1 MLMLVC
7 GLLGVSG
14 AGYVVVVEHARQA
27 VWAEGEQNLLRL
39 LEREARYLAA
49 DQMSDAA
56 LGGLAAQTGILGV
69 RLWDDQHR
77 VLASSPHASTQELPP
92 AESPSLAAGAPTL
105 TRRGEVL
112 VGAAQL
118 PRLWGTPSHPKRGG
132 WLVIEQNLAPNLHL
146 AQVRSRS
153 TILWLLVAPCLLAVF
168 LWRYAEHF
176 MARPATRVKDLEPP
190 SREPA
195 APPTLAAQA
204 SQPGLFDWDLRTDQL
219 YTSPQLHQL
228 LGYEDG
234 ALPKTGLG
242 FYQACYDPRDVAS
255 PLEALLAE
263 PLPAATS
270 GFSKLGLRLRTPTG
284 RWLLMDLHAV
294 CVRDEAN
301 QIVRITGAIATQVE
315 SAVGA
320 SERTQAHALSHTAM
334 EGLDSGLLFL
344 DAEDRVIFCNSRYR
358 QMYDIPPSLPL
369 QGLQFSEVVR
379 WGFEHHADE
388 LFGRTLDAAVAERMA
403 LHRVKTEPWE
413 IHLRKLQRW
422 VLASDR
428 PTLDGGVVCLRT
440 DITALKT
447 TEAGLQEHTELL
459 DLAIFSSS
467 AGLCHW
473 ERSTG
478 ELQLTPVFL
487 ALLGAAENTLPRTLG
502 RFIGRCVH
510 PDDRQAV
517 WTTLTALV
525 GDPTHAPTYRHELRL
540 WHATGAW
547 RWFTLRLAV
556 RRDAAGQA
564 YRAAGWL
571 VDHHARKSREEE
583 LARTRQQLTDAI
595 ESLDMGLVMYDAQ
608 QHFVLSNQRYLKMFT
623 GENVQLVPGESLD
636 TALRQQDKQHPSL
649 LDDTALAARGA
660 ERAAMLH
667 IEHGRTA
674 RQVGARWLQS
684 DHYTTPAGG
693 WVALYSDIT
702 TVKHAELALRASEAR
717 LQTIFEN
724 APMGIFLADPQGH
737 VSFHNLAYQ
746 QITSPAHGG
755 DDDWLGQVHPADHAR
770 VSRRWAEYVLA
781 PEGQLD
787 LEYRVLCETGPERQ
801 VRRRASPVRA
811 GEQVLGFGGTTEDVT
826 QQRQAEVA
834 ERESLTQA
842 EQAKKTVAIAQLT
855 AGVAHDFNNMLASL
869 LGYTALANTRP
880 AVSDDTKLRDYLHAI
895 QLAGERARDLVAKLQ
910 IFGRP
915 PPLTNL
921 PVGVTAVLPQLNAI
935 TEFLRTCLPTTTRL
949 VTDFEPDLPGIAMG
963 HAEMRQVILNLAL
976 NARDAISG
984 AGQMCVTAHR
994 LRRLTD
1000 RCASCSE
1007 VFDDAFIEISIS
1019 DTGCGIAPEHL
1030 QRIFEPFFSTKPVG
1044 QDTGMG
1050 LCVAHGLV
1058 HTAGGHLLVESHPG
1072 AGTRLRLLLRPAP
1085 DSPSAA
1091 TPSAATIPPPSSPS
1105 GNILVVDD
1113 TPDLVSLWQTALSA
1127 KGYGVMGFTDP
1138 QQAYV
1143 WALAN
1148 PTEYQLLLTDQNMPG
1163 MTGLELAREILARR
1177 PNLPVILC
1185 SGLLEPAQT
1194 QQARVL
1200 GLRCVLAKPAP
1211 LGELLRVVAGALN
1224 ETTPESAARG

>member
-1 MLMLVC
+1 MLLLVC
-7 GLLGVSG
+7 GLLGMTG
-14 AGYVVVVEHARQA
+14 AGYVVVVERARQV

-49 DQMSDAA
+49 EQVSDATLA
-56 LGGLAAQTGILGV
+56 GLAAQAGILGV

-77 VLASSPHASTQELPP
+77 LLASSPHASTQELPP
-92 AESPSLAAGAPTL
+92 AEAPSLAAGAPTL

-118 PRLWGTPSHPKRGG
+118 PQLWSTPGHPKLGG
-132 WLVIEQNLAPNLHL
+132 VLVVEQTLAHNLQL
-146 AQVRSRS
+146 AQVRSRH
-153 TILWLLVAPCLLAVF
+153 TMLWLLFAPGLLAVL
-168 LWRYAEHF
+168 LWRYAEYF
-176 MARPATRVKDLEPP
+176 IARPATLMNDLERPAP
-190 SREPA
+190 EP
-195 APPTLAAQA
+195 AAQA

-219 YTSPQLHQL
+219 YTSPRLHQL

-242 FYQACYDPRDVAS
+242 FYQACYDPRDFAS

-263 PLPAATS
+263 PLPAAAS
-270 GFSKLGLRLRTPTG
+270 EFSKLGLHLRTPTG
-284 RWLLMDLHAV
+284 DWRLMDLQAV

-301 QIVRITGAIATQVE
+301 QIVRMMGSITIPVE
-315 SAVGA
+315 SALA
-320 SERTQAHALSHTAM
+320 DFERAQAHALSHTAM

-358 QMYDIPPSLPL
+358 QMYDIPLDLPL
-369 QGLQFSEVVR
+369 QGWRFSEVVR

-440 DITALKT
+440 DITHLKT
-447 TEAGLQEHTELL
+447 TEAALQEHTELL
-459 DLAIFSSS
+459 ELALSSSS

-517 WTTLTALV
+517 WATLTALI
-525 GDPTHAPTYRHELRL
+525 GNSTHAATYSHELRL
-540 WHATGAW
+540 WHASGSW

-595 ESLDMGLVMYDAQ
+595 ESLDIGLVMYDAQ
-608 QHFVLSNQRYLKMFT
+608 QHFVLSNQRFLKMLADD
-623 GENVQLVPGESLD
+623 NLQLVPGESLH
-636 TALRQQDKQHPSL
+636 TALQQQDKQHSTL
-649 LDDTALAARGA
+649 LDDTALAARSP
-660 ERAAMLH
+660 ERAVMRP
-667 IEHGRTA
+667 IEQGRTVL
-674 RQVGARWLQS
+674 QVGTRWLQS
-684 DHYTTPAGG
+684 DYYTAPAGG

-702 TVKHAELALRASEAR
+702 AVKHAEQALRASEAR

-737 VSFHNLAYQ
+737 ISFHNLAYQ
-746 QITSPAHGG
+746 QIANSAGG
-755 DDDWLGQVHPADHAR
+755 SDDNWLGQVHPADHAR

-811 GEQVLGFGGTTEDVT
+811 GDQVLGFGGTTEDVT
-826 QQRQAEVA
+826 HQRQAEVA

-895 QLAGERARDLVAKLQ
+895 QLVGERARDLVAKLQ

-915 PPLTNL
+915 PPPADQ
-921 PVGVTAVLPQLNAI
+921 PVDVTAVLPQLNAI
-935 TEFLRTCLPTTTRL
+935 TELLRTCLPTTTRL
-949 VTDFEPDLPGIAMG
+949 VTDFEPDLPSIAMR

-984 AGQMCVTAHR
+984 PGQMRVAAHR
-994 LRRLTD
+994 SRRVTG
-1000 RCASCSE
+1000 RCASCSV
-1007 VFDDAFIEISIS
+1007 VFDDDFMEISIS

-1058 HTAGGHLLVESHPG
+1058 HTAGGHLLVESHLG

-1091 TPSAATIPPPSSPS
+1091 IPPPSSTS

-1113 TPDLVSLWQTALSA
+1113 APDLVGLWKAALSA

-1138 QQAYV
+1138 QQAYA

-1148 PTEYQLLLTDQNMPG
+1148 PTQYQLLLTDQNMPG
-1163 MTGLELAREILARR
+1163 MTGLELAREILVRR
-1177 PNLPVILC
+1177 PNLPIILC
-1185 SGLLEPAQT
+1185 SGLLEPAHT
-1194 QQARVL
+1194 QQAHAL

-1224 ETTPESAARG
+1224 ETRAESAARG